1 MISHLNGYSSTSRF
15 ATALAA
21 IMPGTPAV
29 MIAILPWG
37 MPSETT
43 WLPNYSAQQAEH
55 CWGMTLTG
63 QNETMAGEQW
73 PLASHE
79 QWWTWPP
86 ETSNRQWGEEASSA
100 VPEQTHVAAQWH
112 SGAEEPMPGAGLT
125 QHRHRAQ
132 QAAPEGCSAAVA
144 VQDYKEDN
152 AASQKTVEKNASDSK
167 HQCTVQGLTIGDLTE
182 KGRHGRLKG
191 HEAVHLLSLLQEK
204 GELENSSY
212 EGFKAQNYY

>member
-1 MISHLNGYSSTSRF
+1 MT
-15 ATALAA
+15 
-21 IMPGTPAV
+21 
-29 MIAILPWG
+29 AILPWG

-43 WLPNYSAQQAEH
+43 WLPNYSAQQAKH

-86 ETSNRQWGEEASSA
+86 ETSNRRWGEEASSA

-112 SGAEEPMPGAGLT
+112 IGTEEPMPEAP
-125 QHRHRAQ
+125 

-144 VQDYKEDN
+144 EQDTKGDN
-152 AASQKTVEKNASDSK
+152 AASQKTVEKNASGSK
-167 HQCTVQGLTIGDLTE
+167 HQCTV
-182 KGRHGRLKG
+182 KGPYDRGPYGKG
-191 HEAVHLLSLLQEK
+191 QAWKIK
-204 GELENSSY
+204 GS
-212 EGFKAQNYY
+212 